1 MSLIL
6 TCKVNILSARYKVN
20 MFSASKTE
28 ILSWWKYQIL
38 TTYSQ
43 GNVCRLEECIYQS
56 DVGNLKLT
64 MNIFFC
70 LLHFLLFVTLSLP
83 RGDYLNNCFP
93 SFHFLE
99 SNDSS
104 ESKQL
109 KYRYKTTKTLEM
121 TRAFLVEKGEEKE
134 KKNEQVITACLTIEY
149 ELMCAFEM

>member
-1 MSLIL
+1 M
-6 TCKVNILSARYKVN
+6 
-20 MFSASKTE
+20 
-28 ILSWWKYQIL
+28 
-38 TTYSQ
+38 
-43 GNVCRLEECIYQS
+43 
-56 DVGNLKLT
+56 
-64 MNIFFC
+64 
-70 LLHFLLFVTLSLP
+70 
-83 RGDYLNNCFP
+83 

-149 ELMCAFEM
+149 KPMYAFEM

>member
-1 MSLIL
+1 
-6 TCKVNILSARYKVN
+6 
-20 MFSASKTE
+20 
-28 ILSWWKYQIL
+28 
-38 TTYSQ
+38 
-43 GNVCRLEECIYQS
+43 
-56 DVGNLKLT
+56 

-149 ELMCAFEM
+149 KPVYAFEM